1 MSTGKVI
8 IFSAPSGSG
17 KTTIVK
23 HLLSTNSNLAF
34 SVSATTR
41 QPRPNEVNGKDYY
54 FLTNTDFLQRVQ
66 NNEFAEYQEVY
77 PGTYYGT
84 LRSEVERIWAAGKV
98 VVFDVDVVGGLN
110 LKRIWGHSALAVFV
124 KPPSIAVLQ
133 NRLRDRATETE
144 QDLEKRIN
152 KALSELQFETQFDV
166 VLINDRLDET
176 FEKAQQLLQD
186 FLTTAPL

>member
-41 QPRPNEVNGKDYY
+41 QPRPNEINGKDYY
-54 FLTNTDFLQRVQ
+54 FLTKTDFLQRVQ
-66 NNEFAEYQEVY
+66 NNEFAEYEEVY

-84 LRSEVERIWAAGKV
+84 LRSEVERIWAEGKV

-110 LKRIWGHSALAVFV
+110 LKRIWGRTALAVFV
-124 KPPSIAVLQ
+124 KPPSVAVLQ
-133 NRLRDRATETE
+133 NRLRARATETE

-152 KALSELQFETQFDV
+152 KALSELQFEPQFDV

>member
-23 HLLSTNSNLAF
+23 HLLHNNSNLAF

-41 QPRPNEVNGKDYY
+41 QPRPGEVNGKDYY
-54 FLTNTDFLQRVQ
+54 FLTNTNFLQRVQ
-66 NNEFAEYQEVY
+66 NNEFAEYEEVY

-84 LRSEVERIWAAGKV
+84 LHSEVERIWAMGKV

-110 LKRIWGHSALAVFV
+110 LKRIWGNHALAVFV
-124 KPPSIAVLQ
+124 KSPSIAVLQ
-133 NRLRDRATETE
+133 NRLRARATETE
-144 QDLEKRIN
+144 QDLEKRIH
-152 KALSELQFETQFDV
+152 KALSELQFEPRFDV
-166 VLINDRLDET
+166 VLINDRLEET

>member
-41 QPRPNEVNGKDYY
+41 QPRPNEVSGKDYY

-124 KPPSIAVLQ
+124 KPPSIDVLQ
-133 NRLRDRATETE
+133 NRLKARATETE

-152 KALSELQFETQFDV
+152 KALSELQFEAQFDV

>member
-1 MSTGKVI
+1 MIPSCN
-8 IFSAPSGSG
+8 IFLVGLMGSG

-41 QPRPNEVNGKDYY
+41 QPRPNEVNAKDYY

-66 NNEFAEYQEVY
+66 NNEFAEYEEVY

-133 NRLRDRATETE
+133 NRLKARATETE

-152 KALSELQFETQFDV
+152 KALSELQFEAQFDV

>member
-41 QPRPNEVNGKDYY
+41 QPRPNEINGKDYY

-66 NNEFAEYQEVY
+66 NNEFAEYEEVY

-84 LRSEVERIWAAGKV
+84 LRSEVERIWAEGKV
-98 VVFDVDVVGGLN
+98 VIFDVDVVGGLN
-110 LKRIWGHSALAVFV
+110 LKRIWGRSALAVFV
-124 KPPSIAVLQ
+124 KPPSVAVLQ
-133 NRLRDRATETE
+133 NRLRARATETE

-152 KALSELQFETQFDV
+152 
-166 VLINDRLDET
+166 
-176 FEKAQQLLQD
+176 
-186 FLTTAPL
+186 

>member
-23 HLLSTNSNLAF
+23 HLLETNSNLAF

-41 QPRPNEVNGKDYY
+41 KPRPGEVNGKDYY

-66 NNEFAEYQEVY
+66 NNEFAEHEEVY

-84 LRSEVERIWAAGKV
+84 LRSEVERIWAIGKV

-110 LKRIWGHSALAVFV
+110 LKRIWGSSALAVFV
-124 KPPSIAVLQ
+124 KPPSIEVLQ
-133 NRLRDRATETE
+133 NRLKARATETE
-144 QDLEKRIN
+144 QDLEKRVH
-152 KALSELQFETQFDV
+152 KAISELKYEPKFDV
-166 VLINDRLDET
+166 VLINDRLEET
-176 FEKAQQLLQD
+176 FEKAHQLLQD